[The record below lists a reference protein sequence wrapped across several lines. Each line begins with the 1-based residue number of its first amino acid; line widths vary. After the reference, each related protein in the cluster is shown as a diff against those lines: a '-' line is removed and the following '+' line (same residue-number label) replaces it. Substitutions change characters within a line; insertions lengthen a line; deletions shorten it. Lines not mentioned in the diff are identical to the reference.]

1 MTKKRR
7 GYEWESTFKDS
18 VRKCYPD
25 SFIYKIMDTHS
36 IEGLLTILRKSHTQY
51 GDYVVP
57 RVPADF
63 IVVLH
68 QGRTIW
74 IECKNTTNLNSFPL
88 GNIKKHQLE
97 FGKSIVYAGGE
108 YFLAIQRD
116 KPYHKRAFLID
127 LDTFLKMESRA
138 KKEDRKS
145 IKWKLFELESG
156 VKEMRLLKGSLYDV
170 KGVLDD

>member
-1 MTKKRR
+1 MSKQRK
-7 GYEWESTFKDS
+7 GYIWESTFKDS

-25 SFIYKIMDTHS
+25 SFIFKIMDTHS
-36 IEGLLTILRKSHTQY
+36 IEGLLTILRKNNTQY
-51 GDYVVP
+51 NQFMIP

-68 QGRTIW
+68 KDRTIW
-74 IECKNTTNLNSFPL
+74 VECKNTTNLTSFPL

-97 FGKSIVYAGGE
+97 FGRAIVSAGGE

-127 LDTFLKMESRA
+127 LDTFLKMEAKA
-138 KKEDRKS
+138 KKEKRKS
-145 IKWKLFELESG
+145 IKWRLFEIEDG
-156 VKEMRLLKGSLYDV
+156 VKEMKLMMGSLYNV
-170 KGVLDD
+170 KEVLE